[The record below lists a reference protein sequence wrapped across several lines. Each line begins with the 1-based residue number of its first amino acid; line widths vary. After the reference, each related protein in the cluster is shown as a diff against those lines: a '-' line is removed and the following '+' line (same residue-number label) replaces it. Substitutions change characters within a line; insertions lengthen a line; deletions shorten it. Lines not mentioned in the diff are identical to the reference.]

1 MEGLCPHGKNV
12 SVDTIFIETA
22 FCEKCSEA
30 DMEILEGT
38 RDYIKAERQSDGLDA
53 PYYDIPKT
61 VTCVQDAIEYMKLN
75 FAVANMFKS
84 IWRQNGTYTKAT
96 DEKYETDKRFYFAA
110 REVVRVW
117 FDTGCQDPTNIIKIL
132 DWVRERISEHSYGT
146 NADKPNQASGQK
158 GVGMRE
164 LS

>member
-1 MEGLCPHGKNV
+1 MVELEKTREYWTAPVLDPDESNKPY
-12 SVDTIFIETA
+12 IE
-22 FCEKCSEA
+22 
-30 DMEILEGT
+30 
-38 RDYIKAERQSDGLDA
+38 AERPSDGLDA

-61 VTCVQDAIEYMKLN
+61 VICVQDAIEYLNLN

-146 NADKPNQASGQK
+146 NDAK
-158 GVGMRE
+158 GE
-164 LS
+164 KTP